1 MKNMTEKDKQLS
13 EELTNKIIELEDFL
27 ENISN
32 DIKNL
37 QIDKNDLD
45 SLSFMVANLR
55 KKIYNLENNLHSE
68 EE

>member
-1 MKNMTEKDKQLS
+1 MTEKDKQLS

-32 DIKNL
+32 DVKNL

-45 SLSFMVANLR
+45 SLSFMVTNLR
-55 KKIYNLENNLHSE
+55 KKIYNLENNLHTE

>member
-1 MKNMTEKDKQLS
+1 MTEKDKQLS

-32 DIKNL
+32 DVKNL

-45 SLSFMVANLR
+45 SKVSWLT
-55 KKIYNLENNLHSE
+55 I
-68 EE
+68 

>member
-1 MKNMTEKDKQLS
+1 MTEKDKQLS
-13 EELTNKIIELEDFL
+13 EELTNKIIELEGFL

-32 DIKNL
+32 DVKNL

-45 SLSFMVANLR
+45 SLSFMVTNLR
-55 KKIYNLENNLHSE
+55 KKIYNLENNLHTE

>member
-1 MKNMTEKDKQLS
+1 MTEKDKQLS

-32 DIKNL
+32 DVKNL
-37 QIDKNDLD
+37 QIDKNALD
-45 SLSFMVANLR
+45 SLSFMVTNLR
-55 KKIYNLENNLHSE
+55 KKIYNLENNLHTE

>member
-32 DIKNL
+32 DVKNL

-45 SLSFMVANLR
+45 SLSFMVSNLR
-55 KKIYNLENNLHSE
+55 KKIYNLENNLHTE

>member
-1 MKNMTEKDKQLS
+1 MTEKDKQLS

-32 DIKNL
+32 DVKNL
-37 QIDKNDLD
+37 QFDKNDLD

-55 KKIYNLENNLHSE
+55 KKIHNLENNLHSE

>member
-1 MKNMTEKDKQLS
+1 MTEKDKQLS

-32 DIKNL
+32 DLKNL

-45 SLSFMVANLR
+45 SLSFMVTNLR
-55 KKIYNLENNLHSE
+55 KKIYNLENNLHTE

>member
-32 DIKNL
+32 DVKNL

-45 SLSFMVANLR
+45 SLSFMVTNLR
-55 KKIYNLENNLHSE
+55 KKIYNLENNLHTE

>member
-32 DIKNL
+32 DVKNL

>member
-1 MKNMTEKDKQLS
+1 MTEKDKQLS

-32 DIKNL
+32 DVKNL

>member
-1 MKNMTEKDKQLS
+1 MTEKDKQLS

-32 DIKNL
+32 DVKNL

-45 SLSFMVANLR
+45 SLSLMVANLR